1 MHATFWQERWAR
13 SQIGFHQEKVN
24 GYLRRH
30 WSALGLANDAAVL
43 VPLCGKSLDLAWLA
57 EQGHVVIGV
66 ELAERAVQD
75 FFVERDVQPHVSQHG
90 AFKVYQAGA
99 LRILCGDFFAL
110 SHADVADCQAFYDRA
125 ALIALPPEMRER
137 YAAHLQ
143 AILPETCQ
151 GLLVTLVY
159 DQQRMDGPP
168 FSVEDA
174 EVEQRFTPGWILREV
189 ERKDVLS
196 GNPRFIENQ
205 LEAVEEVVFHLARR

>member
-30 WSALGLANDAAVL
+30 WSTLGLPNDAAVL
-43 VPLCGKSLDLAWLA
+43 VPLCGKSLDLAWLV
-57 EQGHVVIGV
+57 EQGHAVIGV

-75 FFVERDVQPHVSQHG
+75 FFAERDVQPHVSQYG

-125 ALIALPPEMRER
+125 ALIALPAEMRER
-137 YAAHLQ
+137 YATHLQ

-174 EVEQRFTPGWILREV
+174 EVEQRFTPGWMLREV

>member
-1 MHATFWQERWAR
+1 MHEAFWQDRWAR

-30 WSALGLANDAAVL
+30 WSALGLARDASVL

-57 EQGHVVIGV
+57 EQGHGVIGV

-75 FFVERDVQPHVSQHG
+75 FFAERDVQPQVSQHG
-90 AFKVYQAGA
+90 VFKVYRAGE
-99 LRILCGDFFAL
+99 LQILCGDFFAL
-110 SHADVADCQAFYDRA
+110 SREDVAACQAFYDRA

-137 YAAHLQ
+137 YVAHLQ
-143 AILPETCQ
+143 AIMPDACQ

-174 EVEQRFTPGWILREV
+174 EVDRHFTDGWTLRMV
-189 ERKDVLS
+189 EEKDVLT
-196 GNPRFIENQ
+196 GNPRFAESG
-205 LEAVEEVVFHLARR
+205 LAAVDERVFHLTRR

>member
-1 MHATFWQERWAR
+1 MHEAFWQDRWAR

-30 WSALGLANDAAVL
+30 WAALGLRADARVL

-57 EQGHVVIGV
+57 EQGHKVIGV

-75 FFVERDVQPHVSQHG
+75 FFAERDVQPDVSQRG
-90 AFKVYQAGA
+90 AFKVYRAGE
-99 LRILCGDFFAL
+99 LEILCGDFFAL
-110 SHADVADCQAFYDRA
+110 GRDEVAHCQAFYDRA
-125 ALIALPPEMRER
+125 ALIALPPPMRER
-137 YAAHLQ
+137 YVAHLQ
-143 AILPETCQ
+143 TILPQACQ

-174 EVEQRFTPGWILREV
+174 EVEQRFAEGWALREV

-196 GNPRFIENQ
+196 GNPRFVDSQ
-205 LEAVEEVVFHLARR
+205 LEKVEEVVFHLTRR

>member
-30 WSALGLANDAAVL
+30 WSALGVMNDATVL

-57 EQGHVVIGV
+57 QQGHRVIGV

-75 FFVERDVQPHVSQHG
+75 FFTERDVQPQISQQG
-90 AFKVYQAGA
+90 AFKVYEADR

-110 SHADVADCQAFYDRA
+110 SRDDVADCQAFYDRA

-137 YAAHLQ
+137 YVAHMQAVLPAAS
-143 AILPETCQ
+143 Q

-174 EVEQRFTPGWILREV
+174 EVERHFASGWTLRMV
-189 ERKDVLS
+189 EEKDVLT
-196 GNPRFIENQ
+196 GNPRFSDSG
-205 LEAVEEVVFHLARR
+205 LAKVEEHVFHLTRR

>member
-75 FFVERDVQPHVSQHG
+75 FFVERDVQPHVSQQG

-125 ALIALPPEMRER
+125 ALIALPAEMRER

-174 EVEQRFTPGWILREV
+174 EVEQRFTTGWMPREV

-205 LEAVEEVVFHLARR
+205 LEAVEEVVFHLTRR

>member
-1 MHATFWQERWAR
+1 MHEAFWQDRWAR

-30 WSALGLANDAAVL
+30 WSALGLASGSAVL

-57 EQGHVVIGV
+57 EQGHRVIGV

-75 FFVERDVQPHVSQHG
+75 FFTERDVQPQVSQRG

-99 LRILCGDFFAL
+99 LQILCGDFFAL
-110 SHADVADCQAFYDRA
+110 SREDVAGCQAFYDRA

-137 YAAHLQ
+137 YVAHLQ
-143 AILPETCQ
+143 AILPSTCQ

-159 DQQRMDGPP
+159 DQRRMDGPP

-174 EVEQRFTPGWILREV
+174 EVEGHFAAGWMLRVV
-189 ERKDVLS
+189 EEKDVLA
-196 GNPRFIENQ
+196 GNPRFADSG
-205 LEAVEEVVFHLARR
+205 LAAVDERVFHLTRR

>member
-1 MHATFWQERWAR
+1 MHEAFWQDRWAR

-30 WSALGLANDAAVL
+30 WSALGLPAQATVL

-57 EQGHVVIGV
+57 EQGHAVIGV

-75 FFVERDVQPHVSQHG
+75 FFAERDVQPQISQRG
-90 AFKVYQAGA
+90 AYKVYAAGN
-99 LRILCGDFFAL
+99 LQILCGDFFAL
-110 SHADVADCQAFYDRA
+110 TGEDVAGCQAFYDRA
-125 ALIALPPEMRER
+125 ALIALPAEMRER

-143 AILPETCQ
+143 AILPAACQ

-174 EVEQRFTPGWILREV
+174 EAERLFRGGWALQEV

-196 GNPRFIENQ
+196 GNPRFSENQ
-205 LEAVEEVVFHLARR
+205 LEAVDEVVFHLTRR

>member
-1 MHATFWQERWAR
+1 MHEAFWQERWAR

-30 WSALGLANDAAVL
+30 WARLGLAEQAAVL

-57 EQGHVVIGV
+57 EQGHTVIGV
-66 ELAERAVQD
+66 ELAERAVED
-75 FFVERDVQPHVSQHG
+75 FFAERDVQPQVTRHG
-90 AFKVYQAGA
+90 AFKVYQAGK

-143 AILPETCQ
+143 AILPPACQ

-174 EVEQRFTPGWILREV
+174 EVEQCFTPGWVPHEL

-196 GNPRFIENQ
+196 GNPRFVENQ
-205 LEAVEEVVFHLARR
+205 LEAVEEAVFHLARR

>member
-1 MHATFWQERWAR
+1 MHEAFWQDRWAR

-30 WSALGLANDAAVL
+30 WSALGLASGSAVL

-57 EQGHVVIGV
+57 EQGHRVIGV

-75 FFVERDVQPHVSQHG
+75 FFTERDVQPQVSQRG
-90 AFKVYQAGA
+90 AFKVYQAGE
-99 LRILCGDFFAL
+99 LQILCGDFFAL
-110 SHADVADCQAFYDRA
+110 SREDVAGCQAFYDRA

-137 YAAHLQ
+137 YVAHLQ
-143 AILPETCQ
+143 AILPSTCQ

-174 EVEQRFTPGWILREV
+174 EVEGHFAAGWMLRVV
-189 ERKDVLS
+189 EEKDVLA
-196 GNPRFIENQ
+196 GNPRFADSS
-205 LEAVEEVVFHLARR
+205 LAAVDERVFHLTRR

>member
-30 WSALGLANDAAVL
+30 WSTLGLPNDAAVL

-57 EQGHVVIGV
+57 EQGHAVIGV

-75 FFVERDVQPHVSQHG
+75 FFAERDVQPHVSQHG

-125 ALIALPPEMRER
+125 ALIALPAEMRER

>member
-1 MHATFWQERWAR
+1 MHEAFWQERWAR

-30 WSALGLANDAAVL
+30 WARLGLAEQAAVL

-57 EQGHVVIGV
+57 EQGHTVIGV
-66 ELAERAVQD
+66 ELAERAVED
-75 FFVERDVQPHVSQHG
+75 FFAERDVQPQISHQG
-90 AFKVYQAGA
+90 AFKIYQAGK
-99 LRILCGDFFAL
+99 LQILCGDFFAL
-110 SHADVADCQAFYDRA
+110 SRDDVAGCQAFYDRA

-143 AILPETCQ
+143 AILPPACQ

-174 EVEQRFTPGWILREV
+174 EVEQCFSPGWLRHEL

-196 GNPRFIENQ
+196 GNPRFVENQ

>member
-1 MHATFWQERWAR
+1 MHEAFWQERWAR

-30 WSALGLANDAAVL
+30 WARLGLTEQAAVL

-57 EQGHVVIGV
+57 EQGHTVIGV
-66 ELAERAVQD
+66 ELAERAVED
-75 FFVERDVQPHVSQHG
+75 FFAERDVQPQVSQQG
-90 AFKVYQAGA
+90 AFKIYQAGK
-99 LRILCGDFFAL
+99 LSILCGDFFAL
-110 SHADVADCQAFYDRA
+110 SRDDVAECQAFYDRA

-143 AILPETCQ
+143 AILPPACQ

-174 EVEQRFTPGWILREV
+174 EVEQCFTPGWVPHEL

-196 GNPRFIENQ
+196 GNPRFVENQ
-205 LEAVEEVVFHLARR
+205 LEAVEEAVFHLARR

>member
-1 MHATFWQERWAR
+1 MHEAFWQDRWAR

-30 WSALGLANDAAVL
+30 WATLGLAKDAAVL
-43 VPLCGKSLDLAWLA
+43 VPLCGKSLDLVWLA
-57 EQGHVVIGV
+57 EQGHRVIGV

-75 FFVERDVQPHVSQHG
+75 FFAERDVQPQVSQRG
-90 AFKVYQAGA
+90 AFKVYQAGE
-99 LRILCGDFFAL
+99 LQILCGDFFAL
-110 SHADVADCQAFYDRA
+110 SRDEVGDCEAFYDRA
-125 ALIALPPEMRER
+125 ALIALPPDMRER
-137 YAAHLQ
+137 YIAHLQ
-143 AILPETCQ
+143 AILPATCQ

-174 EVEQRFTPGWILREV
+174 EVMQRFSVGWAPHEV

-196 GNPRFIENQ
+196 SNPRFVENQ
-205 LEAVEEVVFHLARR
+205 LESVEEVVFHLARR

>member
-1 MHATFWQERWAR
+1 MHEAFWQERWAR

-30 WSALGLANDAAVL
+30 WARLGLAEQAAVL

-57 EQGHVVIGV
+57 EQGHTVIGV
-66 ELAERAVQD
+66 ELAERAVED
-75 FFVERDVQPHVSQHG
+75 FFTERDVQPQISQQG
-90 AFKVYQAGA
+90 AFKIYQAGK

-143 AILPETCQ
+143 ATLPPACQ

-174 EVEQRFTPGWILREV
+174 EVEQCFTPGWVPHEL

-196 GNPRFIENQ
+196 GNPRFVENQ
-205 LEAVEEVVFHLARR
+205 LEAVEEAVFHLARR

>member
-1 MHATFWQERWAR
+1 MHEAFWQERWAR

-30 WSALGLANDAAVL
+30 WARLGLTEQAAVL

-57 EQGHVVIGV
+57 EQGHTVIGV
-66 ELAERAVQD
+66 ELAERAVED
-75 FFVERDVQPHVSQHG
+75 FFAERDVQPQVTRHG
-90 AFKVYQAGA
+90 AFKVYQAGK
-99 LRILCGDFFAL
+99 LQILCGDFFAL
-110 SHADVADCQAFYDRA
+110 SRDDVAECQAFYDRA

-143 AILPETCQ
+143 AILPPACQ

-174 EVEQRFTPGWILREV
+174 EVEQCFTPGWVPHEL

-196 GNPRFIENQ
+196 GNPRFVENQ